1 MRVALKR
8 FFILLLAIA
17 VAAGIWTAYQRH
29 QIEKMNR
36 GVEIAIDSRLLWRD
50 DFGGGKPAAPQLQ
63 DLKEAGCTAVA
74 VNPLTL
80 AELEKTGQVSLLD
93 SAELQR
99 LQALGVLA
107 GAGE

>member
-36 GVEIAIDSRLLWRD
+36 GVEIAVDSRLLWRE
-50 DFGGGKPAAPQLQ
+50 DFGGGKPGHPNYRI
-63 DLKEAGCTAVA
+63 LKKPAV
-74 VNPLTL
+74 
-80 AELEKTGQVSLLD
+80 
-93 SAELQR
+93 R
-99 LQALGVLA
+99 L
-107 GAGE
+107 